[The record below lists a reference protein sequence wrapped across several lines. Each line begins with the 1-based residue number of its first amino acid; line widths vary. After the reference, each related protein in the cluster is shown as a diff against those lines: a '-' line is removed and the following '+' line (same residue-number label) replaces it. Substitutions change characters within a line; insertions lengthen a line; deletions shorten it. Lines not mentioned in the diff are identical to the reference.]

1 MLPDKKGAPDDMRQ
15 LIFTNQCE
23 NVFISL
29 FLIVFFSVFIGWG
42 KILKPANDKS
52 VSDGVDKRWDMD
64 GNIESFDVLMV
75 NKMATDLFMLMG
87 RAA

>member
-1 MLPDKKGAPDDMRQ
+1 M
-15 LIFTNQCE
+15 
-23 NVFISL
+23 
-29 FLIVFFSVFIGWG
+29 
-42 KILKPANDKS
+42 KPANDKS